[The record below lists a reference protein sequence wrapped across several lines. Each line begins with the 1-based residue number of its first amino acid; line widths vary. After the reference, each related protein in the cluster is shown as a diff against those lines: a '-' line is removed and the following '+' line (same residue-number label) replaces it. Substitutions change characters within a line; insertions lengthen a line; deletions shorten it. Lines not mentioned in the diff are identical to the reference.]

1 MCAVLFEAYGTA
13 AVKKL
18 NVLIGIN
25 GSRRVKRI

>member
-1 MCAVLFEAYGTA
+1 MCAVLSETYGTA

-25 GSRRVKRI
+25 GSRRVERI